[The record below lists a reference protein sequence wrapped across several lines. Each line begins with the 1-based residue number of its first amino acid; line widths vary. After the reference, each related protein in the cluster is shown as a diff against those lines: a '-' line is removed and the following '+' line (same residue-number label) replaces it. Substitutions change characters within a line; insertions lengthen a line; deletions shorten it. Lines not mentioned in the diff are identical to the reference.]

1 MVTGFCNFR
10 PDPEKVFHKQL
21 IVFDYY
27 FGDRATRRHAD
38 RRIGTIQQVTTPPH
52 LLMKSHMPR
61 FLEPVPMH
69 GFAEHLSALLVMAE
83 DEPSASNGVA
93 IDPDEP
99 DRFGVP
105 RLRVSHHYSRSDL
118 RRRALLVRRAKRIL
132 RRVGA
137 WSFHTHDIKTFSHAL
152 GTVRMGPDDGSPLD
166 GDCRLRGVRNLL
178 VVDGSAL
185 PTAAAVNPALTI
197 AANALRAAD
206 RLVKEDGR

>member
-1 MVTGFCNFR
+1 M
-10 PDPEKVFHKQL
+10 
-21 IVFDYY
+21 
-27 FGDRATRRHAD
+27 
-38 RRIGTIQQVTTPPH
+38 PPF
-52 LLMKSHMPR
+52 MR
-61 FLEPVPMH
+61 PVPLH
-69 GFAEHLSALLVMAE
+69 GFVEHLTGLLVLAE
-83 DEPSASNGVA
+83 DGPSASNGVT
-93 IDPDEP
+93 IDPADT

-105 RLRVSHHYSRSDL
+105 RLTISHRYARRDL
-118 RRRALLVRRAKRIL
+118 ERRRVLVRRAKRIL

-152 GTVRMGPDDGSPLD
+152 GTVRMGVDDASSPLD

-206 RLVKEDGR
+206 RLVKGDGR